1 MIKLK
6 EVVVVEGRYDKN
18 TLSQILEATIIETHG
33 FGIFS
38 DKELLSMLRRLAE
51 TRGLVVM
58 TDSDGA
64 GFMIRNH
71 LKGAIDPQ
79 YVKHAYIPDVLGKE
93 KRKSSPSREGKLGVE
108 GMTREVIL
116 QALSRAG
123 VAFDETENSISR
135 RFSPPESEPI
145 TKTDLYELG
154 LSGGSGSAEKRQML
168 IKQLG
173 LPERLTSNALL
184 EVLNAL
190 MKREDFF
197 ELFDENGSLKAK

>member
-123 VAFDETENSISR
+123 VAFDETEY
-135 RFSPPESEPI
+135 PPESEPI

>member
-79 YVKHAYIPDVLGKE
+79 YVKHAYIPDIPGKE
-93 KRKSSPSREGKLGVE
+93 KTVGNVQECRAR
-108 GMTREVIL
+108 
-116 QALSRAG
+116 QAPVVG
-123 VAFDETENSISR
+123 VATKGDDDAAAQVDDVIFVPRTIPEIS
-135 RFSPPESEPI
+135 PI
-145 TKTDLYELG
+145 VSVVAL
-154 LSGGSGSAEKRQML
+154 
-168 IKQLG
+168 QLFAYHVA
-173 LPERLTSNALL
+173 RLRGCEIDQPRNL
-184 EVLNAL
+184 
-190 MKREDFF
+190 
-197 ELFDENGSLKAK
+197 AKSVTVE

>member
-116 QALSRAG
+116 QALRRAG
-123 VAFDETENSISR
+123 VAFDETEN
-135 RFSPPESEPI
+135 PPESEPI

>member
-123 VAFDETENSISR
+123 VAFDETEN
-135 RFSPPESEPI
+135 PPESEPI

-154 LSGGSGSAEKRQML
+154 LSGGSGSAEKRRML

>member
-123 VAFDETENSISR
+123 VAFDETEN
-135 RFSPPESEPI
+135 PPESEPI

>member
-1 MIKLK
+1 MVRIR
-6 EVVVVEGRYDKN
+6 EAIVVEGRYDKN

-71 LKGAIDPQ
+71 LKGAIDPK

-123 VAFDETENSISR
+123 VAFDETEN
-135 RFSPPESEPI
+135 PPESEPI

>member
-38 DKELLSMLRRLAE
+38 DKERLSMLRRLAE

-58 TDSDGA
+58 SDGA

-123 VAFDETENSISR
+123 VAFDETEN
-135 RFSPPESEPI
+135 PPESEPI
-145 TKTDLYELG
+145 REYCISPVNKKRSRSFEAESLPSLVSS
-154 LSGGSGSAEKRQML
+154 SGAISVIWSMTL
-168 IKQLG
+168 WFSSS
-173 LPERLTSNALL
+173 P
-184 EVLNAL
+184 
-190 MKREDFF
+190 
-197 ELFDENGSLKAK
+197 

>member
-38 DKELLSMLRRLAE
+38 DKERLSMLRRLAE

-93 KRKSSPSREGKLGVE
+93 KRKSSPSREGKLSVE
-108 GMTREVIL
+108 GMTRELIL

-123 VAFDETENSISR
+123 VAFDETEN
-135 RFSPPESEPI
+135 PPESEPI

-168 IKQLG
+168 IKQMG

>member
-18 TLSQILEATIIETHG
+18 TLSQILEATIIATHG

-123 VAFDETENSISR
+123 VAFDETEN
-135 RFSPPESEPI
+135 PPESEPI

-168 IKQLG
+168 IKQMG

>member
-1 MIKLK
+1 
-6 EVVVVEGRYDKN
+6 
-18 TLSQILEATIIETHG
+18 
-33 FGIFS
+33 
-38 DKELLSMLRRLAE
+38 MLRRLAE

-123 VAFDETENSISR
+123 VAFDETEN
-135 RFSPPESEPI
+135 PPESEPI

-154 LSGGSGSAEKRQML
+154 LSGGSGSAEKRRML

>member
-123 VAFDETENSISR
+123 VAFDETEN
-135 RFSPPESEPI
+135 PPESEPI

-168 IKQLG
+168 IKQMG

>member
-123 VAFDETENSISR
+123 VAFDETEN
-135 RFSPPESEPI
+135 PPESEPI

-168 IKQLG
+168 IKKLG